1 MRGIVKWFSDK
12 RGYGFIE
19 CNDLDKDVYIHF
31 SDIVMEG
38 YKSLS
43 RGDKVTFEYDVAKNK
58 ALKLLKIRTS

>member
-19 CNDLDKDVYIHF
+19 CNDLEKDVYVHF

-43 RGDKVTFEYDVAKNK
+43 RGDKVTFEYDDVKNK
-58 ALKLLKIRTS
+58 ALKLLKTS

>member
-12 RGYGFIE
+12 RGYGFIK
-19 CNDLDKDVYIHF
+19 CNNLEKDVYIHF

-43 RGDKVTFEYDVAKNK
+43 RGDKVTFEYDYVKNK
-58 ALKLLKIRTS
+58 ALKLLKTS

>member
-19 CNDLDKDVYIHF
+19 CNDLEKDVYIHF

-43 RGDKVTFEYDVAKNK
+43 RGDKVTFEYDDVKNK
-58 ALKLLKIRTS
+58 ALKLLKTS

>member
-19 CNDLDKDVYIHF
+19 CNDLEKDVYIHF

-43 RGDKVTFEYDVAKNK
+43 RA
-58 ALKLLKIRTS
+58 